1 MLWTLFSLM
10 CQMLEYNMQFYLS
23 HFLEDTCWV
32 LAFFSNLPIN
42 MTLTS
47 WSKKYKIKGKKKTKK
62 QQLSVT
68 FIQDLFSIFKNQ
80 SEKIFHSLVLAE
92 PLRKQ
97 ENPSAKF
104 SIRWYYLKIWSVKLG
119 LQQLT
124 KSTQWNSSRN

>member
-10 CQMLEYNMQFYLS
+10 CQMLEYYMQSYLS
-23 HFLEDTCWV
+23 HFLEDSCWG

-47 WSKKYKIKGKKKTKK
+47 WSKKHKIKGKKK
-62 QQLSVT
+62 QLSVT